1 MNQQMCL
8 AQAEIMRTL
17 ARNLLGISSQWAI
30 LREPVRAKESLAQAR
45 ECASKAELYTNL
57 AFSGE
62 QS

>member
-8 AQAEIMRTL
+8 AQAQIMQTL
-17 ARNLLGISSQWAI
+17 ARNLLSISSHWAI
-30 LREPVRAKESLAQAR
+30 LREHARAIDTLAQAR
-45 ECASKAELYTNL
+45 ECATKAVMFTNL

>member
-8 AQAEIMRTL
+8 AQAQIMQTL
-17 ARNLLGISSQWAI
+17 ARNLLSISSQWAI
-30 LREPVRAKESLAQAR
+30 LREHARAKETLAQAR
-45 ECASKAELYTNL
+45 ECASKAEMYTEL